1 MNNYLSRAE
10 LDKISE
16 GLLEMYAKQND
27 GKTMPYID
35 IEHFITSFL
44 KLKITYA
51 PFAEDDTGRIGFL
64 SDGETPIM
72 VFKNGRGFT
81 WVFPKETIVLDSPLL
96 SEKEIGRRRFTM
108 AHEAAHHILKR
119 MNRKK
124 NMTRYHTG
132 FDSERLYTKQE
143 LTQMV
148 ATTEWQADALGA
160 SLLMPRYL
168 VEKNANTVGIK
179 LPIKVYGETVFHPE
193 DKTLIREVAR
203 RMGVSYTALLIRL
216 RDLNLIEYHEISE
229 FIASELQLG
238 GI

>member
-16 GLLEMYAKQND
+16 GLLEMYAKQNG
-27 GKTMPYID
+27 GKATPYID
-35 IEHFITSFL
+35 IEHFITDFL

-51 PFAEDDTGRIGFL
+51 PFAEDDPGRIGFL
-64 SDGETPIM
+64 SDGETPLM
-72 VFKNGRGFT
+72 VFKNGRAVP
-81 WVFPKETIVLDSPLL
+81 WVFPKETIVLDNLLL
-96 SEKEIGRRRFTM
+96 SDKEIGRRRFTM
-108 AHEAAHHILKR
+108 AHEASHYILER
-119 MNRKK
+119 MNRKT
-124 NMTRYHTG
+124 NTARYHTE

-143 LTQMV
+143 LTQMF
-148 ATTEWQADALGA
+148 ATTEWQSDALGA

-179 LPIKVYGETVFHPE
+179 LPVKVYGETVFSPE

-203 RMGVSYTALLIRL
+203 RMVVSYTALMIRL
-216 RDLNLIEYHEISE
+216 RELNLIEHHEISE

-238 GI
+238 GV